1 MNIAQLPSRLVLGL
15 KHAGILMTPEEFDA
29 IEEYDENYRYE
40 LINGVLVVTP
50 IPLEGE
56 VDPNEELGYLL
67 RSYRDQHPQG
77 TALDAT
83 LPERI
88 VPTRQNRRRAD
99 RVIWAGLGR
108 VPDPEEDLPT
118 IVVEFVS
125 EARRDRE
132 RDYTEKRQEYMEIG
146 IAEYWIVDRFRRT
159 MTAVVNQPDGP
170 QEQVIG
176 EGEVYRTPRLP
187 GFELPLARLLAA
199 ADRWTQTE

>member
-15 KHAGILMTPEEFDA
+15 EHAGILMTPEEFDA

-50 IPLEGE
+50 IPQEGE

-88 VPTRQNRRRAD
+88 VPTRLNRRRAD

-132 RDYTEKRQEYMEIG
+132 RDYTEKRQEYMEVGIG
-146 IAEYWIVDRFRRT
+146 EYWIVDRFRRT
-159 MTAVVNQPDGP
+159 MTAVVNQPGGP

-199 ADRWTQTE
+199 ADRWAQAE